1 MPAPETARRLA
12 SPRWLARLPFRRK
25 LALIVGVPSAVA
37 LLGSL
42 LALSRVSSAYQRS
55 HVLEEANASSSFL
68 IQAAAAQA
76 KERGFTAAALSDPD
90 AKTARQA
97 IAALREQGDQLLDAA
112 LRKAGGAMHGNVVL
126 AAAHRRLQEARRAR
140 DLKRAEVDAAFALG
154 RPANQALVQN
164 WFDTQTLLIQ
174 AERVFGSTL
183 FLAQNPYELVIQYN
197 GFIKANVFVASEF
210 AGRERAR
217 IGRFIAQGQPIPP
230 ARLEELQRWR
240 GVVEENLAAIA
251 QLRAN
256 PAMSPS
262 VLQSIDQMER
272 VFLGDYEK
280 ARAAVYAASARG
292 EAYPLT
298 TDEWIAASTRGIDSI
313 LAVSERIGEE
323 AARISRQQA
332 AFSLGNVLLILGMM
346 GLLLLA
352 IVASV
357 FVARHLAR
365 RLGDLRAA
373 AERVSQGNYTQPVG
387 EASTRGDNGD
397 EFAELAGVFNTMQ
410 HQVQAGVEQLQT
422 EKAGV
427 EAKVKERT
435 RELSEANARLRTL
448 NAEKDTFLGICS
460 HDLKNPLSGI
470 IGLADLLASDADD
483 AAQVRAYATDILQ
496 SAEFMFQLVGNLLDI
511 GAIEQGKFPLRAEI
525 LDLKTLA
532 SRAAGSFRRQAED
545 KRIRLEVLLPPG
557 AVVVRADARAA
568 LQVANNLIS
577 NALKFTPLG
586 GTVTIAV
593 ENKIMEAGD
602 DSPARGVARF
612 SVRDS
617 GPGLSVEDQSRLF
630 QKYVR
635 LTAQS
640 TGGEHSTGLG
650 LSIVKQLV
658 EAMDGTVLCQSE
670 LGHGATFAVELPSVG
685 EEERASSPHEQ
696 PAAE

>member
-1 MPAPETARRLA
+1 MPEPETARRLS

-55 HVLEEANASSSFL
+55 HVLEEANASSTFL

-76 KERGFTAAALSDPD
+76 KERGFAAAALSDPA
-90 AKTARQA
+90 AKGARQA
-97 IAALREQGDQLLDAA
+97 VASLREQGDRLLDAA
-112 LRKAGGAMHGNVVL
+112 LRRARGALRGNAVL
-126 AAAHRRLQEARRAR
+126 AAAHLRLQDARRAR

-154 RPANQALVQN
+154 RPANQVLVQN

-262 VLQSIDQMER
+262 VLQSIDQMEHA
-272 VFLGDYEK
+272 FLGDYEK

-292 EAYPLT
+292 EPYPMT
-298 TDEWIAASTRGIDSI
+298 TDEWIAVSTRGIDSI

-332 AFSLGNVLLILGMM
+332 AFSLGNVLLILGMV

-373 AERVSQGNYTQPVG
+373 AERVSQGIYTQPVG

-427 EAKVKERT
+427 EAKVRERT

-470 IGLADLLASDADD
+470 IGLADLLAGDPGD
-483 AAQVRAYATDILQ
+483 AAQVRAYAADILQ

-511 GAIEQGKFPLRAEI
+511 GAIEQGKFPLRTEV
-525 LDLKTLA
+525 LDLKALA
-532 SRAAGSFRRQAED
+532 SRAAESFRRQAED

-557 AVVVRADARAA
+557 AVLVRADARAA

-586 GTVTIAV
+586 GTVAVAV
-593 ENKIMEAGD
+593 ENEEAAAGNG
-602 DSPARGVARF
+602 SPARGVARF

-617 GPGLSVEDQSRLF
+617 GPGLSVEDQRRLF

-658 EAMDGTVLCQSE
+658 EAMDGTVVCQSE
-670 LGHGATFAVELPSVG
+670 LGHGATFAVELPSAG
-685 EEERASSPHEQ
+685 EERPASGPHEQ
-696 PAAE
+696 PAGL